1 VERKSELFIM
11 KKITACI
18 LQVIVFALQGCGGG
32 GESDI
37 TSVPVTATQPPNV
50 TSSASHTAV
59 GNSYTV
65 SWSSQGKPSC
75 NSSGAWNEDIQPS
88 GTLSFTPIVA
98 GDLIYNITCG
108 SDTASASI
116 KILPEYTSIPDS
128 KFEQALITL
137 NIDDAIDGRVK
148 TEKILAVK
156 DLWIIS
162 TPDNYK
168 HPAFFANLGYMFGSY
183 SILPVTNFFSDI
195 RTPFTGGGKITD
207 LTGIENFVNLEVLS
221 ISAQNFTT
229 INLNTLNKLKWL
241 SLNKIPL
248 NSIDL
253 KTQNGLSFLGITET
267 PLTNLDISALT
278 NLAQL
283 EIHNDG
289 MMTLPYTTA
298 NGVAVN
304 GINSID
310 LSKQPDLIRLYCSNN
325 KLTSLNFNNNKKLQ
339 ELWAASNLFTTL
351 DLSGMSTLN
360 YIILTNSS
368 ELVDLN
374 IKGVAGDG
382 IPYRLYTT
390 TSPKL
395 TQIKVSSVEAIQDRI
410 SAITANT
417 PTGQSL
423 ALGLYWDSWTVLTNA
438 P

>member
-1 VERKSELFIM
+1 M

-162 TPDNYK
+162 TPDDYK

-229 INLNTLNKLKWL
+229 INLDSLTKLKWFA
-241 SLNKIPL
+241 LNKIPL

-253 KTQNGLSFLGITET
+253 KTQSGLSFLGITET
-267 PLTNLDISALT
+267 PLATIDVSKLT

-283 EIHNDG
+283 EIHNDDNRT
-289 MMTLPYTTA
+289 MPYTTN
-298 NGVAVN
+298 NGVVVTGMTN
-304 GINSID
+304 ID
-310 LSKQPDLIRLYCSNN
+310 LSNQLNLIRFYCGNN
-325 KLTSLNFNNNKKLQ
+325 RLGSLNLSNNKKLQ
-339 ELWAASNLFTTL
+339 ELWASKNLFTSL
-351 DLSGMSTLN
+351 DLSGLSTLS
-360 YIILTNSS
+360 YIVLTASS
-368 ELVDLN
+368 GLVDLN
-374 IKGVAGDG
+374 INGVADG
-382 IPYRLYTT
+382 GVPFRLYTEQ
-390 TSPKL
+390 SPKL
-395 TQIKVSSVEAIQDRI
+395 TQIKVTSVAAIQNRI
-410 SAITANT
+410 DTITANT
-417 PTGQSL
+417 PAGQTP
-423 ALGLYWDSWTVLTNA
+423 ALGLYWDNWTRLVNV